1 MKVPEVAVVLHA
13 DPVRLT
19 QVLTNLL
26 TNAAKYTPDGGLIT
40 VGGCLEAHDLVL
52 FVRDNG
58 IGIAPAMVPQ
68 ISDMFTQVES
78 ADRAT
83 EGGLGIGL
91 ALVKGLVQLHGGRVT
106 ATSAGLGQGS
116 EFVVSLP
123 LGLVIATASLGLES
137 PNGNADR
144 PLPRR
149 VLVADDNHDG
159 AEILTMLLEPSGH

>member
-1 MKVPEVAVVLHA
+1 MLQV

-26 TNAAKYTPDGGLIT
+26 TNAAKYTPAGGLIT
-40 VGGCLEAHDLVL
+40 VGGRLEAQELIL

-58 IGIAPAMVPQ
+58 VGIAPAMIPQ
-68 ISDMFTQVES
+68 IFDMFTQVES
-78 ADRAT
+78 AGGGS

-91 ALVKGLVQLHGGRVT
+91 ALVKGLVQLHGGRIT

-123 LGLVIATASLGLES
+123 RSVGDRDAPVDCRCNRTAM
-137 PNGNADR
+137 PAQT
-144 PLPRR
+144 RR
-149 VLVADDNHDG
+149 GVC
-159 AEILTMLLEPSGH
+159 